1 MDTKVERSIMT
12 LVPLSNSEPQWLD
25 AALQDAGH
33 VGDGDAV
40 VREGDV
46 LVVRAFGAVVHFTLR
61 QHATAAMDDDGV
73 AGQIVRKTRAA
84 REFELHILSAML
96 ADQFRKLFRADVAA
110 LAVMRAAFG
119 NQDDVAVAQ
128 AVQCFH
134 AADGSRQI
142 AFVAGEKNGERC
154 QRNILGDDL
163 RDFSKYLAVRYYQLR
178 RSGKSGERQGQ
189 FRLFCHDADGVA
201 VENVAKRLDLREDE
215 TAFGRG
221 GVNGRHENDDVA
233 RFDQIAD
240 DAVGIVVL
248 RGGFRHELL
257 QIMDA
262 LACHGADGD
271 CRQAVHGDGRR
282 RQIRLVDGDDAGYL
296 LGFDQLED
304 FGICRRHASRRVDDH
319 DGQIRFVQHLAGLAH
334 AQGAELRIVVQT
346 GRVEHHDRA

>member
-40 VREGDV
+40 VREGNG
-46 LVVRAFGAVVHFTLR
+46 LVVRTFGAVVHFTLR

-163 RDFSKYLAVRYYQLR
+163 RDFSKYLAVRYYQLQ

-189 FRLFCHDADGVA
+189 FRLLCHDADGVA

-257 QIMDA
+257 QIIDA
-262 LACHGADGD
+262 LPCHGADGD
-271 CRQAVHGDGRR
+271 HRQIFRDGGWRGK
-282 RQIRLVDGDDAGYL
+282 IRLVDGDDTWYL

-304 FGICRRHASRRVDDH
+304 CVIRRCHASRRVDDH